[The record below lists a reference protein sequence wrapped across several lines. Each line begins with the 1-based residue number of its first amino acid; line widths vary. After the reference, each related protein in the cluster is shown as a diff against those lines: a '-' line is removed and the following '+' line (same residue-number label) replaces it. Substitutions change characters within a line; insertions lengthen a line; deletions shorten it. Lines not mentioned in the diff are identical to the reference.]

1 MHRLRSKSC
10 GSLNK
15 ENYFA
20 ETGRGLP
27 LQNHVRVPLQASIAR
42 RLSDR
47 ESEKR
52 SQGGDNGNG
61 TTPPLPPRRT
71 PSPRPSGA
79 SGVVQQSGAGLGT
92 SIMLGT
98 GGQHL
103 SDQGATG
110 AVAPSVQSSSA
121 AVASGAG
128 ALPLVQFFGRP
139 SSSSQSAHLCPACRN
154 VEEAVAKRNVL
165 RGRRQAAARE
175 AAQRIAELELQH
187 LQLVRTF
194 RYGGLEQVGRMGNIL
209 ESHQMLRQAR
219 RDAEQEER
227 VSRDEEA
234 ALSAFIDKSSDRQE
248 AEERVAGEVLR
259 QRLQNQLA
267 QYAVLRI
274 EAAIERQRQMVQLQR
289 QLVDVLAQ
297 RLGAENQEERAL
309 LDAEA
314 DRILQEIEHAAD
326 PARNPQRGRRKP
338 A

>member
-1 MHRLRSKSC
+1 
-10 GSLNK
+10 
-15 ENYFA
+15 
-20 ETGRGLP
+20 
-27 LQNHVRVPLQASIAR
+27 
-42 RLSDR
+42 
-47 ESEKR
+47 
-52 SQGGDNGNG
+52 
-61 TTPPLPPRRT
+61 
-71 PSPRPSGA
+71 
-79 SGVVQQSGAGLGT
+79 
-92 SIMLGT
+92 
-98 GGQHL
+98 
-103 SDQGATG
+103 
-110 AVAPSVQSSSA
+110 
-121 AVASGAG
+121 
-128 ALPLVQFFGRP
+128 RP